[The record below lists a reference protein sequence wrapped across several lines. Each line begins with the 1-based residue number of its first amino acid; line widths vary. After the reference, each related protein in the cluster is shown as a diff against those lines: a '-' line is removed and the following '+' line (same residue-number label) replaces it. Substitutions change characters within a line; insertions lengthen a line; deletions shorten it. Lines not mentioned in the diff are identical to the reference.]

1 MPKASIYLLLWSPE
15 DDHYDLCAWGNQE
28 HPLFQG
34 GTDAWFAWLSE
45 HHAFSFRGRNGAV
58 SLQKER
64 RSRGQEGYWYGY
76 RRQGRQMVKTYLGK
90 SSALSMARLEAAAS
104 ALEKEARRVSATSFA
119 TTEIPQKRAQ
129 ASELAEREEPLLDRD
144 RRVPGKEGQ
153 SEKDVLLAPK
163 FCPPRLPSSL
173 VVRERLLNQLDASL
187 DHKLTLITALAG
199 SGKTTL
205 VSHWLSARRSR
216 NDFPPVAWLSLDG
229 GDNNPIRFWRYL
241 LTACQAFQAD
251 IGHSA
256 LAHLSQEEAPPFAFP
271 PLKKALALFLN
282 EITQKQK
289 PGILVLEDYQVI
301 TDQAIHEMMGF
312 LLTNLPSTFHLI
324 VVTRVEPPFPLM
336 SLRVRDELVELHTG
350 DLRFSPKETRR
361 FLQQMLPVPLENSM
375 ADHLGAHLE
384 GWITGLRL
392 LALIMQKDYSEQQS
406 ADFQTTFKG
415 SHAFVLDYF
424 VSQVLDAQPEALQ
437 TFLLQTSFLK
447 RLTASL
453 CDAVTGRNDSQAVLV
468 AIEHTGLFLQ
478 TIGDDGQWYRYHAL
492 FAEAMQAEAGK
503 RLTQDTSTMCLMRAA
518 TWYERHGLLS
528 EAVEVTLQARAHPQ
542 AVALFERYVGQKQH
556 YTEYHDLYMMQTWL
570 QQLPE
575 TLILA
580 HPVLSFINACAL
592 TFLSAS
598 DHLAPITWER
608 VQTLLDEAEQGWRLA
623 GLSSKLGEVA
633 ALRALLAAR
642 QGCLTEA
649 ANLATQGLTWLSNE
663 QPVWR
668 TVCLGVMG
676 EAVRQAGQVATARA
690 YYQETLSLCEA
701 TRNRSGRRVALY
713 SLGEVCGE
721 AGELRQAATFF
732 RQVVEQADEDLS
744 DLGKALAG
752 LAEIS
757 YEWNDL
763 ERAEEEAQKALDLGI
778 QLADEPLQVRATLLL
793 ARIVHA
799 RGEIRQAQDGLSTLL
814 ARVYPAHTPSLARP
828 IQLMQARLHQALDPL
843 AELSRWLPPHLEPEE
858 DLPQPYRLQE
868 ALLKARWLLA
878 QGNALETLTLLDPW
892 EKETRDSGQL
902 RCLLEIQLLRSL
914 AYHQLKHVSNT
925 RLLLRQIISL
935 AAPEEYA
942 RLFLNEGETLLTLL
956 RPLVP
961 RLREKYL
968 QGYLQHLLRLFA
980 TQASRMR
987 SAAPSRSQ
995 LPEKLSPQE
1004 LQVLRLLA
1012 EGYSRQQIAK
1022 ALVITINTVKT
1033 HLKTIYQKM
1042 HVKSRFEAS
1051 ERARQLALL

>member
-15 DDHYDLCAWGNQE
+15 DDHYDLWAQGDQE
-28 HPLFQG
+28 YLLLQG

-45 HHAFSFRGRNGAV
+45 HHAFSFRGRSGSL

-90 SSALSMARLEAAAS
+90 SNTLSMVRLEAAAS
-104 ALEKEARRVSATSFA
+104 ALEKETRMVSATPLA
-119 TTEIPQKRAQ
+119 TTEIPQKRAL
-129 ASELAEREEPLLDRD
+129 ASELAEREELLLDQD
-144 RRVPGKEGQ
+144 HRVPEKEGQ
-153 SEKDVLLAPK
+153 REKDVLLAPK
-163 FCPPRLPSSL
+163 LCLPRLPSSL
-173 VVRERLLNQLDASL
+173 VVRERLLNQIDASL
-187 DHKLTLITALAG
+187 DHTLTLITAPAG

-205 VSHWLSARRSR
+205 VSHWLSERRSC

-256 LAHLSQEEAPPFAFP
+256 LALLAQEEAPPFAFP
-271 PLKKALALFLN
+271 PLKKALTLFLN
-282 EITQKQK
+282 ELTQKRT
-289 PGILVLEDYQVI
+289 PGILILEDYQVI
-301 TDQAIHEMMGF
+301 TAQSIHEMMAF
-312 LLTNLPSTFHLI
+312 LIGHLPSTFHLI
-324 VVTRVEPPFPLM
+324 LITRVEPPFSLV
-336 SLRVRDELVELHTG
+336 SLRARDELVELHTG
-350 DLRFSPKETRR
+350 DLRFSSEEARR
-361 FLQQMLPVPLENSM
+361 FLQQALPVPLENSM
-375 ADHLGAHLE
+375 ADHLNAYLE

-424 VSQVLDAQPEALQ
+424 VSQVLDAQSEALQ

-453 CDAVTGRNDSQAVLV
+453 CDAVTGRNDSQAVLGE
-468 AIEHTGLFLQ
+468 IEHTGLFLQ
-478 TIGDDGQWYRYHAL
+478 TIGDDGQWYRYHAI

-503 RLTQDTSTMCLMRAA
+503 RLAQDTSTMCLMRAA
-518 TWYERHGLLS
+518 TWYEQHGLLS
-528 EAVEVTLQARAHPQ
+528 EAVEVTLQARAYPQ
-542 AVALFERYVGQKQH
+542 AVALFERYVEQKQH
-556 YTEYHDLYMMQTWL
+556 YTEYHDLSLMQAWL

-575 TLILA
+575 TLVLA
-580 HPVLSFINACAL
+580 HPLLSFINACAL

-598 DHLAPITWER
+598 DYLAQTTWEH
-608 VQTLLDEAEQGWRLA
+608 VQTFLDGAEQGWQQA
-623 GLSSKLGEVA
+623 GLSYRLGEVA
-633 ALRALLAAR
+633 ALRALLTAR

-649 ANLATQGLTWLSNE
+649 AHLARQGLTWLSNE

-676 EAVRQAGQVATARA
+676 EAVRQAGQVAMARA
-690 YYQETLSLCEA
+690 YYQETLSLCDA

-732 RQVVEQADEDLS
+732 RQVVEQADEDIS

-763 ERAEEEAQKALDLGI
+763 EQAEEEAQKALDLGR
-778 QLADEPLQVRATLLL
+778 QLADEPLEVRAALLL
-793 ARIVHA
+793 ARIAHA
-799 RGEIRQAQDGLSTLL
+799 RGEIHQAQERLSTLL
-814 ARVYPAHTPSLARP
+814 ARVYPAHPPYLARS
-828 IQLMQARLHQALDPL
+828 IQLVQARLHQALDPL
-843 AELSRWLPPHLEPEE
+843 AELSHWLPPHSEPEE
-858 DLPQPYRLQE
+858 DLPQQYRLQE
-868 ALLKARWLLA
+868 AILKARWLLA

-892 EKETRDSGQL
+892 EKETRDAGQI
-902 RCLLEIQLLRSL
+902 RCLLEIQVLRSL
-914 AYHQLKHVSNT
+914 AYHQLKHVSNI
-925 RLLLRQIISL
+925 RLLLRQISSL
-935 AAPEEYA
+935 TAPEGYA
-942 RLFLNEGETLLTLL
+942 RLFLDEGETLLTLL
-956 RPLVP
+956 RPLVS
-961 RLREKYL
+961 RIREKHL
-968 QGYLQHLLRLFA
+968 QSYLQHLLRLFA
-980 TQASRMR
+980 AQASRMR
-987 SAAPSRSQ
+987 SAALESSQ

-1012 EGYSRQQIAK
+1012 EGYSRQEIAK